1 MINVSNGGHDTTG
14 DGQNGWLRLVRP
26 VSALPRASVRFYPR
40 PSAGTSDAISSRLI
54 RCAALTPVPD
64 SRAVLRMPVPRAS
77 SARITSTLAR
87 GEWGLTDRLSALG
100 SVLAS
105 PRHPGL
111 YPLLDNR
118 PLELREDPEHLE
130 EGAPGWGGRVN
141 RLAFEIQITSHRV

>member
-1 MINVSNGGHDTTG
+1 
-14 DGQNGWLRLVRP
+14 
-26 VSALPRASVRFYPR
+26 
-40 PSAGTSDAISSRLI
+40 
-54 RCAALTPVPD
+54 
-64 SRAVLRMPVPRAS
+64 MPVPRAS

-105 PRHPGL
+105 PRHAGL